1 MTIDWASINWHLLER
16 IVTSLAG
23 LSTVAVGIFAWVQ
36 IRNQRMESKERQRAA
51 FASLYAEYLRLSS
64 ISEAWQEEDLVE
76 LSQSNALHP
85 EDVLPPDWGTLI
97 RLLGEVSSATAA
109 LGAMAYETVGEA
121 ARRIRLLNHLT
132 NHFSPPAIA
141 GPARTLEAQIKDGL
155 HGAASVFEDA
165 MRSAPSWL
173 STHEITVV
181 HPKSALGLKVAAALS
196 EASLRTLGDRHE
208 PRLGPVGAWL
218 GRRLARAARWLN
230 PAA

>member
-1 MTIDWASINWHLLER
+1 MTIDWSLINWPLLER
-16 IVTSLAG
+16 VLTSLAG

-36 IRNQRMESKERQRAA
+36 IRNQRQESKERQRAA

-64 ISEAWQEEDLVE
+64 ISEAWQEEDLVQ

-97 RLLGEVSSATAA
+97 KLLGEVSSATAA

-132 NHFSPPAIA
+132 EHFSMPVIESPVRA
-141 GPARTLEAQIKDGL
+141 LEAQIKDGL

-173 STHEITVV
+173 STHQITVV
-181 HPKSALGLKVAAALS
+181 HPKSELGLKVAEALRG
-196 EASLRTLGDRHE
+196 ASLRTLGERHE
-208 PRLGPVGAWL
+208 PRLGRVGAWL
-218 GRRLARAARWLN
+218 GQRLAKAARWLN
-230 PAA
+230 PAL